1 MKSNARLKWVNPKFS
16 LSTMNQCLL
25 TVKAWPLFQVILLV
39 FTLFYHHIRGEKQN
53 RRKILTFFLVLTFNI
68 WEMVSL
74 EMLNSPYKS
83 TWFEWKKMQRTL
95 ESQGKIE
102 YINTAFNKKLNDYHS
117 QLQKIF
123 SNCVFAL
130 IPARSSYM
138 VKVCKCIENNK
149 KIKKQSTIADKI
161 YKKISRNHAILDMTR
176 KLWYLI
182 LRNFWLLIP
191 KFISGGEAEH

>member
-16 LSTMNQCLL
+16 LSTMNQRLL

-53 RRKILTFFLVLTFNI
+53 RHKILTFFLVLTFI

-83 TWFEWKKMQRTL
+83 TWLEWKKMQRTL
-95 ESQGKIE
+95 QSQGKIE
-102 YINTAFNKKLNDYHS
+102 YINRALNKKLIDYHS

-130 IPARSSYM
+130 IPARSSYV

-191 KFISGGEAEH
+191 KFISGGETGH

>member
-16 LSTMNQCLL
+16 LSTMNQRLL

-53 RRKILTFFLVLTFNI
+53 RHKILTFFLVLTFI

-83 TWFEWKKMQRTL
+83 TWLEWKKMHRTSQ
-95 ESQGKIE
+95 SQGKIE

-130 IPARSSYM
+130 IPARSSYV

-161 YKKISRNHAILDMTR
+161 YKKISRNHAILDVTR

>member
-1 MKSNARLKWVNPKFS
+1 
-16 LSTMNQCLL
+16 
-25 TVKAWPLFQVILLV
+25 
-39 FTLFYHHIRGEKQN
+39 
-53 RRKILTFFLVLTFNI
+53 
-68 WEMVSL
+68 
-74 EMLNSPYKS
+74 
-83 TWFEWKKMQRTL
+83 MQRTL
-95 ESQGKIE
+95 QSQGKIE

-123 SNCVFAL
+123 STCVFAL

-176 KLWYLI
+176 KL
-182 LRNFWLLIP
+182 
-191 KFISGGEAEH
+191 

>member
-16 LSTMNQCLL
+16 LSTMNQRLL

-53 RRKILTFFLVLTFNI
+53 RHKILTFFLVLTFI

-83 TWFEWKKMQRTL
+83 TWLEWKKMQRTL
-95 ESQGKIE
+95 QSQGKIE
-102 YINTAFNKKLNDYHS
+102 YINRALNKKLIDYHS

-130 IPARSSYM
+130 IPARSSYV

-161 YKKISRNHAILDMTR
+161 YKKISRNHAILDVTR

-191 KFISGGEAEH
+191 KFISGGETGH